1 MGGGQADLRGC
12 GGPAR
17 ALLLPARRLS
27 APRPGRAPT
36 RAARAWRAAS
46 ARRRLTSSR
55 RAGRGFRGTGVRALR
70 RRGAESAEHW
80 VPVPAPAAGCTPGA
94 PSAGWGRGLAPA
106 GPVQA
111 AVRGS
116 PSAALAVRPARR
128 GQLPSSPA
136 GRLLQAHGWALAPA
150 PEPMSARDAA
160 LLTLG
165 QRPAA
170 PAAQD
175 ESPSPRRSEP
185 WLWVSQATLAAA
197 PTPDSALPWPFSVL
211 LLLSLRWPGLQT
223 PQVSQPHLS
232 SLAAYVGFERF
243 IEIKGPG
250 TSCSLRSGTSF

>member
-1 MGGGQADLRGC
+1 MVGGGQADLRGC

-36 RAARAWRAAS
+36 RAARGWRASS

-70 RRGAESAEHW
+70 RRGAEPAEHW
-80 VPVPAPAAGCTPGA
+80 VPAPAAVCTA
-94 PSAGWGRGLAPA
+94 SARSAGWGRGLAPA
-106 GPVQA
+106 GPVLA

-136 GRLLQAHGWALAPA
+136 GRPLQAHGWALAPT

-175 ESPSPRRSEP
+175 GSPSPRGRKLGSGFPRPP
-185 WLWVSQATLAAA
+185 WRRRQPRTQ
-197 PTPDSALPWPFSVL
+197 PCPGP
-211 LLLSLRWPGLQT
+211 SLCSCCCLCGGLGSRR
-223 PQVSQPHLS
+223 V
-232 SLAAYVGFERF
+232 R
-243 IEIKGPG
+243 
-250 TSCSLRSGTSF
+250 